1 MAADAYSALFAIIT
15 FLTAQ
20 KAECKKKVCLLSAS
34 AKMRP
39 WMHSLPTATVFPQSK
54 DDDINQELVGI
65 AVDRSRKEVVVATMH
80 AGFQLF
86 NRGENT

>member
-20 KAECKKKVCLLSAS
+20 KAECKKKVCLL
-34 AKMRP
+34 P